1 VPLTVAG
8 PAFLSALDGRSTS
21 IPKTMPIRTRKSVPE
36 PKRGMRN
43 ETMRAENAQKAK
55 EIYREEVEARA
66 A

>member
-1 VPLTVAG
+1 
-8 PAFLSALDGRSTS
+8 
-21 IPKTMPIRTRKSVPE
+21 
-36 PKRGMRN
+36 MRN